1 MHGFTLWDYLLCIL
15 PNSILD
21 DNDQH
26 STNDTLQKK
35 IRNRKLSKKRK
46 IVERL
51 IIIDINVKV

>member
-1 MHGFTLWDYLLCIL
+1 MWDYLLCIL